1 MDIKLPWLAFFI
13 EKKLLQFLLNPLLSF
28 LKEAKDVKGW
38 TPLMMAAYF
47 DFLTVLQLL
56 LDRRAK
62 IDATEHI
69 GDTALILAAQQGSA
83 LSVRELLRRGAN
95 KNHMNNNGH
104 TALDKARNNHH
115 DLVIRILIQEDF
127 ETDKLNFPVTSF
139 QLFNF
144 PPNCSKIAAKLKE
157 FNEATD
163 PELQLAAPMIHRLVQ
178 LGDNNFN
185 GNKVQFCFWLHN
197 CPKET
202 INELMWFVFKGV
214 PSCKTMRSEDTS
226 GFTKM

>member
-1 MDIKLPWLAFFI
+1 
-13 EKKLLQFLLNPLLSF
+13 
-28 LKEAKDVKGW
+28 
-38 TPLMMAAYF
+38 MAAYF
-47 DFLTVLQLL
+47 DHLAVLQLL

-178 LGDNNFN
+178 LGDNNFM
-185 GNKVQFCFWLHN
+185 KQDFSRVIH
-197 CPKET
+197 
-202 INELMWFVFKGV
+202 I
-214 PSCKTMRSEDTS
+214 
-226 GFTKM
+226 